1 MSFVAYV
8 AILSIIVAMIF
19 AKSSQTSTGFRVILL
34 VLLFHGYMTTWS
46 TFKQISGYPTAQ
58 ELPEEFEVLWAR
70 VVENGEDKF
79 IELWISSDTPVA
91 GKLMARF
98 SLAHDWGDIS
108 RVYRIPYSED
118 NHQTVLMMQGKVREG
133 KKVGVIMDPNLD
145 GEIDL
150 REAEQRYSIEAQ
162 RRQIRK

>member
-79 IELWISSDTPVA
+79 IELWISSDT
-91 GKLMARF
+91 LDN
-98 SLAHDWGDIS
+98 SLII
-108 RVYRIPYSED
+108 Y
-118 NHQTVLMMQGKVREG
+118 N
-133 KKVGVIMDPNLD
+133 
-145 GEIDL
+145 
-150 REAEQRYSIEAQ
+150 SIKHYF
-162 RRQIRK
+162 ILIL